1 MDPVVERI
9 TLANERHRIDIT
21 KLVVGHAQRKDLA
34 FVHSY
39 LDEYLDVGGNCID
52 TARLYDHGLG
62 ERMVGDYMKTKQRDK
77 IVLVTKCAHFDSNF
91 YPIRHRV
98 SEEHI
103 RSDVETSLRELGT
116 DYIDVLFLHRDDIK
130 RPVAAIMPVLNQLV
144 QDGKVRI
151 IGTSNWT
158 AGRIQ
163 EANQFAMENGL
174 TPFSVSQ
181 IHHSLALTTAA
192 QSGDLS
198 HVIMDDI
205 EYSWYKDTKF
215 PVMAWSSTG
224 KGFFS
229 KQVAGIPLIGSG
241 KRNYGWLPENFRRV
255 ERVKELARQ
264 HGASIGAVVL
274 AYLMCD
280 EAVPTAAVAAFSKQ
294 EQFDEALEAT
304 RLHLTEDE
312 RKFLAGM

>member
-1 MDPVVERI
+1 MQRI
-9 TLANERHRIDIT
+9 TLSNAQHQLDIT
-21 KLVVGHAQRKDLA
+21 KLVVGHAARKDIT

-39 LDEYLDVGGNCID
+39 LDEYLEAGGNCID

-62 ERMVGDYMKTKQRDK
+62 ERMVGDYIKTKQRDK
-77 IVLVTKCAHFDSNF
+77 IVLVTKCAHFDANF

-103 RSDVETSLRELGT
+103 RSDVETSLRELST

-130 RPVAAIMPVLNQLV
+130 RPVAAIMPVLHQLV

-158 AGRIQ
+158 AGRIR
-163 EANQFAMENGL
+163 EANQFAVENGL

-198 HVIMDDI
+198 HVSMDDV
-205 EYSWYKDTKF
+205 EYSWYKDTRF

-229 KQVAGIPLIGSG
+229 KQAAGVSLAGSV
-241 KRNYGWLPENFRRV
+241 KRYYEWLPENFRRSQ
-255 ERVKELARQ
+255 RVQELARER
-264 HGASIGAVVL
+264 GASIGAVVL
-274 AYLMCD
+274 AYLMSD

-294 EQFDEALEAT
+294 EQFEEALEAT

-312 RKFLAGM
+312 RKFLMGV

>member
-1 MDPVVERI
+1 MQTI
-9 TLANERHRIDIT
+9 TLSNDRHQIHIT
-21 KLVVGHAQRKDLA
+21 KLVVGHAECKDRGFL
-34 FVHSY
+34 HSY
-39 LDEYLDVGGNCID
+39 LDAYLDAGGNCID
-52 TARLYDHGLG
+52 TARIYDYGLG
-62 ERMVGDYMKTKQRDK
+62 ERIVGDYMKTKQRDNV
-77 IVLVTKCAHFDSNF
+77 VLVTKCAHYDPYF

-98 SEEHI
+98 SEPDI
-103 RSDVETSLRELGT
+103 RFDVETSLRELGT

-130 RPVAAIMPVLNQLV
+130 RPVAAIMPVLHQLV

-163 EANQFAMENGL
+163 EANTFATEHGL

-205 EYSWYKDTKF
+205 EYAWYQDKTF
-215 PVMAWSSTG
+215 PVMAWASTG

-229 KQVAGIPLIGSG
+229 KQANGVPLQGMV
-241 KRNYGWLPENFRRV
+241 KEHYGWLEENFRRV
-255 ERVKELARQ
+255 DRVQELARN
-264 HGASIGAVVL
+264 HNVSVGAVVL
-274 AYLMCD
+274 SYLMSD
-280 EAVPTAAVAAFSKQ
+280 KNVPTVAIAAFSKRR
-294 EQFDEALEAT
+294 QFDEALEAT
-304 RLHLTEDE
+304 TLHLTKAE
-312 RKFLAGM
+312 RKFLAGV